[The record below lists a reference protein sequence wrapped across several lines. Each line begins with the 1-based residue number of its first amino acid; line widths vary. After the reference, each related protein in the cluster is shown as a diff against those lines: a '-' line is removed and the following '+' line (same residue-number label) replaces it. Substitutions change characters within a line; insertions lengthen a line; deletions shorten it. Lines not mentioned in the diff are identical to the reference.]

1 MAHKIKPA
9 FAPRAPQFHRKSSFL
24 PAMRIHLLHSEAFMK
39 NKFAVS
45 VLIFLMLAVCA
56 PPIFSQASGSVKG
69 VCKDVQGNP
78 LVDAVVV
85 WVNQD
90 NGQKFTLKTNK
101 KCEYFSL
108 GISPGNYNV
117 YLYKNA
123 DDAKANKEL
132 YHVTHFPV
140 TLEEADLDLDLKKEQ
155 QKQAQGQGLTPEQ
168 LKQRQEAQEK
178 ATKENLT
185 IKQLNEKIVE
195 ASTASKAGDF
205 DGAIKILTEATQM
218 DATRDILWAQL
229 ADAYRSSAGKQ
240 TDTAE
245 KNRRYAEAVADYQ
258 KAIDIKQKANEASTK
273 KDPKDTQVL
282 AHYYNNMGE
291 AAAKSGKVDD
301 ALKAYTQAA
310 QIDPE
315 NAAGYYYNEGAVL
328 TNAGKADDAVAAFDK
343 SIAAD
348 PTKADAYYQKGVNMM
363 GKATLQGSK
372 MVAPPGTAEA
382 FQKYLE
388 LQPNGPYADVA
399 KQMLTSI
406 GASVETGFGKKKA
419 TAKKNQ

>member
-1 MAHKIKPA
+1 MP
-9 FAPRAPQFHRKSSFL
+9 S
-24 PAMRIHLLHSEAFMK
+24 LLMEAFMK
-39 NKFAVS
+39 LKFAVS
-45 VLIFLMLAVCA
+45 VFIFLMLAVCA
-56 PPIFSQASGSVKG
+56 PPLFSQASGSVKG

-78 LVDAVVV
+78 LADAVVV

-90 NGQKFTLKTNK
+90 NGQKFNLKTNK
-101 KCEYFSL
+101 KGEYFSL

-140 TLEEADLDLDLKKEQ
+140 QLDEANLDIDLKKEQ
-155 QKQAQGQGLTPEQ
+155 EKQAQGQGLTPEQ
-168 LKQRQEAQEK
+168 LKQRQEAVEK
-178 ATKENLT
+178 ANKENLT
-185 IKQLNEKIVE
+185 IKQLNEKIVD
-195 ASTASKAGDF
+195 AGTASKAGDF
-205 DGAIKILTEATQM
+205 DGAIKILTDATQM

-240 TDTAE
+240 TDTTE
-245 KNRRYAEAVADYQ
+245 KNRRYTEAVNDYQ
-258 KAIDIKQKANEASTK
+258 KAIDIKQKANDASTK
-273 KDPKDTQVL
+273 KDPKDAQTL
-282 AHYYNNMGE
+282 AHYYNNEGE
-291 AAAKSGKVDD
+291 AAAKSGKVEE
-301 ALKAYTQAA
+301 AIKAYAQAA
-310 QIDPE
+310 QLDPE

-348 PTKADAYYQKGVNMM
+348 PTKADAYYQKGVNMI
-363 GKATLQGSK
+363 GKATLQGDK

-388 LQPNGPYADVA
+388 LQPNGPYAEVA

-406 GASVETGFGKKKA
+406 GGSVETGFGKKKA
-419 TAKKNQ
+419 SAKKNNQ